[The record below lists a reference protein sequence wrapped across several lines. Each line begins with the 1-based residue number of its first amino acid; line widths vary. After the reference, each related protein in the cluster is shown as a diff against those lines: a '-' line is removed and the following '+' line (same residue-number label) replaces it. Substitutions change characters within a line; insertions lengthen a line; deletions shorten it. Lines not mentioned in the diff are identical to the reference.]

1 MLYLS
6 TDKTPSQRTKRRLR
20 AEHDLTK
27 VTGERVGSSFA
38 LTFEVRTTVLP
49 LSFCPSER
57 LNSRMKPSSVPTYN
71 VEPLNSRMD
80 ICIKF
85 TLTCYNV
92 IIMGTEEQVV
102 LVSPYRLLI

>member
-1 MLYLS
+1 MLGISARKKIQLEKSSSSRNTSCLS
-6 TDKTPSQRTKRRLR
+6 TDRTPSQRTKRRLR

-57 LNSRMKPSSVPTYN
+57 LNSRMKPSSVPTYK
-71 VEPLNSRMD
+71 VEPLNSRVD
-80 ICIKF
+80 ICIEF
-85 TLTCYNV
+85 TLT
-92 IIMGTEEQVV
+92 
-102 LVSPYRLLI
+102 S